1 MPEENIQLT
10 PPLPDP
16 EPPKTPAEIKPL
28 EEHRKAEHIANE
40 GAGRARE
47 TERRY
52 DQDHGL
58 ISK

>member
-1 MPEENIQLT
+1 MPDENIQLT
-10 PPLPDP
+10 PTQPDT
-16 EPPKTPAEIKPL
+16 EAPKTPAEIKQL
-28 EEHRKAEHIANE
+28 EEHREDEHIANE

>member
-1 MPEENIQLT
+1 MPDENIQLT
-10 PPLPDP
+10 PTQPNP
-16 EPPKTPAEIKPL
+16 EATKTPAEIKEL
-28 EEHRKAEHIANE
+28 EEHRKAERIANE
-40 GAGRARE
+40 GAGRAKE

>member
-1 MPEENIQLT
+1 MPDQNIQRT
-10 PPLPDP
+10 PPLSNP
-16 EPPKTPAEIKPL
+16 EAPKTPAEIKQL
-28 EEHRKAEHIANE
+28 EEHRAAERIANE
-40 GAGRARE
+40 GAGRAKE